1 MQWAAQ
7 ASHGNCSQD
16 RPKSNQNR
24 PKIEP
29 ESTKNRPQIDPD
41 RSEIEPGWVPEA
53 IWAPRWL
60 REPTWPRKPDS
71 LDPLGPPSWEPKST
85 KNRSKIDPKLSKF
98 SDHFVDRFW
107 SPLGADLVGFWAPKW
122 SQNWSKIGLKSD
134 QEANV
139 KMLKNHWFLQC
150 FWASEV
156 LRIDKKSLSRWC

>member
-1 MQWAAQ
+1 MLCAQ
-7 ASHGNCSQD
+7 VCRCDDGVRHLDAVGSPGQPWQLQPRSTKIQPKSTQD
-16 RPKSNQNR
+16 RPKIDQKSTPNR
-24 PKIEP
+24 PR
-29 ESTKNRPQIDPD
+29 SVRNRAWMG
-41 RSEIEPGWVPEA
+41 PGGHLGSKV
-53 IWAPRWL
+53 APGADL
-60 REPTWPRKPDS
+60 TPKTDS

-122 SQNWSKIGLKSD
+122 SQNWSKIGFKSD

-150 FWASEV
+150 F
-156 LRIDKKSLSRWC
+156 